1 MNNKI
6 LFPFIALCLIWGS
19 TWSFIK
25 ISLTDTGMTPS
36 FGVGSRFFLSGILFL
51 LFCKYKKLKIPF
63 DTNAIKLYL
72 SFGLLNFSLSYY
84 YSYWAIINI
93 PESSISAI
101 LWASFPLFTSIM
113 AHYMIQDDENEKF
126 TKKKFYSL
134 LIGLTGVSIIC
145 FDQGINLQS
154 ESLSSSLIL
163 ILVIIIAAFP
173 SVQYK
178 KHNTHVGPFQM
189 NAICQILC
197 GIVMLS
203 LSFLQGDNYSNIIWI
218 DDMERWYESLLFATF
233 YLVVFGGFISWG
245 IYFWLY
251 EHLNVT
257 QVTYVAIFPPIVA
270 IVIGFL
276 FFNEDLSELEYLG
289 TFLILS
295 SSILIYRK

>member
-1 MNNKI
+1 MNKKI

-25 ISLTDTGMTPS
+25 ISLTSTGMTPS

-63 DTNAIKLYL
+63 DTQAIKLYL

-113 AHYMIQDDENEKF
+113 AHYMLQDDENEKF
-126 TKKKFYSL
+126 TKKKFLSL
-134 LIGLTGVSIIC
+134 LIGLAGVSIIC

-178 KHNTHVGPFQM
+178 KHNNHVGPFQM

-218 DDMERWYESLLFATF
+218 DDTWYNSLLFATF

-276 FFNEDLSELEYLG
+276 FLNEDLSKLEYFG